1 MIRIGLLLDSTQIQA
16 WQAEVIRQIITTSFA
31 EISLLIFNTSPKPSG
46 DPSPFLYK
54 AYRKI
59 DRLVFNSKQDAFEF
73 RDIASLVSAET
84 KQLKVSPIQKK
95 YRDFFPAESIE
106 QIRSHDLDVLL
117 RFGFRILSGEILN
130 VPKHGV
136 WSYHHGDPS
145 TYRGGPPAFWE
156 VMKALPITGVVL
168 QRLTEKLDQG
178 QVIYQS
184 FTQTNP
190 LSVQRN
196 ANSLFWLSSTFV
208 SRVIREIQQSGW
220 EAWENG
226 LRTGSSKSDSPL
238 WKPPGNWQLLP
249 LMFQLIGRNWR
260 RKLRESVKKPH
271 WTIGLYTPVQEGKV
285 AQLGPKLVQ
294 EWEHPDPQNF
304 YWADPFPI
312 LIGEKEFVL
321 VEEFDKRNQKGRIVC
336 LKRSANGLQIHPA
349 LQESWHLSY
358 PFVWQENG
366 KIFLIPESAEAGK
379 VFLYQ
384 AIDFPTR
391 WEQKNVLLDVEA
403 YDPTLIKSEG
413 VYWLFVNQKAHPEC
427 SPFDELHLYFS
438 ESLEVPSWTPHPQN
452 PIVSDVRKSRPAGR
466 IFLQNG
472 KLFRPAQ
479 DSGLRYGYR
488 VHIQEIVCLTKTAY
502 VEKTVQTLE
511 SAPDFALGVHTYNQG
526 KLGVWIDLFRRK

>member
-1 MIRIGLLLDSTQIQA
+1 MIRIGLLLDNTQIQA
-16 WQAEVIRQIITTSFA
+16 WQAEALKQIICTGHA
-31 EISLLIFNTSPKPSG
+31 EFDLLICNQTPKSSG
-46 DPSPFLYK
+46 NNSSIFYRI
-54 AYRKI
+54 YRKV
-59 DRLVFNSKQDAFEF
+59 DRILFKGKQDAFDTVAISEVLDF
-73 RDIASLVSAET
+73 FIPT
-84 KQLKVSPIQKK
+84 LKVKPIQKK
-95 YRDFFPAESIE
+95 YRDIFPAEAIE
-106 QIRSHDLDVLL
+106 QIKSHDLDILL
-117 RFGFRILSGEILN
+117 CFGFRILSGEILN

-145 TYRGGPPAFWE
+145 VYRGGPPAFWE
-156 VMKALPITGVVL
+156 VMKALPVTGVVL

-196 ANSLFWLSSTFV
+196 ANSLFWLSSIFV
-208 SRVIREIQQSGW
+208 SRVIREIQQLGW

-226 LRTGSSKSDSPL
+226 LRTVPSRSDSPL

-249 LMFQLIGRNWR
+249 FMFQLIGRNCS

-271 WTIGLYTPVQEGKV
+271 WTIGLYTSFQKGKV
-285 AQLGPKLVQ
+285 EELGPKLIQ

-304 YWADPFPI
+304 YWADPFPV

-336 LKRSANGLQIHPA
+336 LERSATGLQTHPA
-349 LQESWHLSY
+349 LEESWHLSY

-391 WEQKNVLLDVEA
+391 WEQKKVLLDAEA

-413 VYWLFVNQKAHPEC
+413 VYWLFVNLKAHPEC

-438 ESLEVPSWTPHPQN
+438 ESLEDPSWKPHPQN
-452 PIVSDVRKSRPAGR
+452 PIVSDVRKSRPAGN
-466 IFLQNG
+466 IFLQDG

-479 DSGLRYGYR
+479 DSGLRYGHR
-488 VHIQEIVCLTKTAY
+488 VHIQEIACLTKTAY
-502 VEKTVQTLE
+502 VERTVQTLE
-511 SAPDFALGVHTYNQG
+511 SETDFAQGVHTYNQG